1 MRIRRILA
9 LIAAVVVIGAG
20 VLIAWEGVPTLR
32 IATAYAAKQTC
43 SCLFVSRRS
52 LESCL
57 ADYDPS
63 LARWFSWDAIERAVV
78 VSFAGTISSRATI
91 VDGAGCHV
99 AR

>member
-1 MRIRRILA
+1 MRIRRVLLLIAVIVVVGVGA
-9 LIAAVVVIGAG
+9 LIA
-20 VLIAWEGVPTLR
+20 WHGVPTLR

-43 SCLFVSRRS
+43 SCLFVSRRP

-57 ADYDPS
+57 ADYDPG
-63 LARWFSWDAIERAVV
+63 LARWFSWDATERAVV